1 MSLSI
6 LAFTFIIM
14 LAFFSKFFH
23 PKKTHQECEIGFSIM
38 DSHHMGG
45 GKYPISYPVTMSF
58 EDMVNIYVDQ
68 FKGVLTNDNGKWVT
82 SEVDVTDL
90 FMLDNKISTLW
101 VRISIRELSTGNF
114 LSGSDKNTRK
124 KYCIQYY
131 IYDSDENEK
140 KQYSILVRQAIVAAM
155 NIVEPIS

>member
-1 MSLSI
+1 
-6 LAFTFIIM
+6 M

-23 PKKTHQECEIGFSIM
+23 PPKKTHQECEIGFSIM

-45 GKYPISYPVTMSF
+45 GKYSISYPVTMSF

-101 VRISIRELSTGNF
+101 VRISIRELSTP
-114 LSGSDKNTRK
+114 K